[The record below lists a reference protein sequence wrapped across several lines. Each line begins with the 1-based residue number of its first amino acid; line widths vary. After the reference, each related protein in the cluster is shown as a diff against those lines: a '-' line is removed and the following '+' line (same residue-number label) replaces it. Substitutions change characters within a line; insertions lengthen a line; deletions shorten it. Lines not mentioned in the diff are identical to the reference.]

1 MDKKQQELIFKLTIF
16 EQQMR
21 QLQEQLQAVE
31 QAIIETSSLNLGLED
46 LKEAKE
52 KEALALIGKG
62 IFAEARITSEDLIV
76 DIGAKNFVKKSIPET
91 QKIIKEQL
99 KKLEEVRQEIEE
111 KLEEINGEMTKIIM
125 EAQGEGK

>member
-31 QAIIETSSLNLGLED
+31 QAIIEASSLNLGLED
-46 LKEAKE
+46 LKGPKE

-62 IFAEARITSEDLIV
+62 IFAEAKITSEDLIV
-76 DIGAKNFVKKSIPET
+76 DIGAKNFVKKSIPDT

-111 KLEEINGEMTKIIM
+111 KLEEINSEITTIVRDV
-125 EAQGEGK
+125 QGEGK